1 VNHHEL
7 ARSTGT
13 LSAMSVQRGR
23 PLYEQVADALRADIR
38 AGRYQPGD
46 KLPSER
52 ELSERFSV
60 SKVTARQAIVQLRA
74 EGLVTSRVGYGVLV
88 AEPGSP
94 RRLSD
99 DILRGEAFYRAVGR
113 LGLEPNVATTIT
125 REPATEEVAEALGVP
140 VGAEVLVH
148 TRLVRA
154 EGGPPLFLAANYFP
168 SWVVEAVPQLAE
180 PSTRGLPKWLSQAY
194 GPLYGEDLIDARMP
208 TPEEREQLEI
218 PPDTPVTVIKGV
230 NRDSQHRALHY
241 IVKVTPSGR
250 MLYGYRF
257 GVVPEE

>member
-1 VNHHEL
+1 
-7 ARSTGT
+7 
-13 LSAMSVQRGR
+13 MSVQRGR

-125 REPATEEVAEALGVP
+125 REPATEEVAEALNVP
-140 VGAEVLVH
+140 VGDEVLVH

-168 SWVVEAVPQLAE
+168 AWVVEAVPQLAN
-180 PSTRGLPKWLSQAY
+180 PSTSGLPKWLGQAF
-194 GPLYGEDLIDARMP
+194 GPLYGEDVIDSRMP

-218 PPDTPVTVIKGV
+218 PPDTPVTVIRGL
-230 NRDSQHRALHY
+230 NRDSEHRPLHY
-241 IVKVTPSGR
+241 IVKVTPAGR
-250 MLYGYRF
+250 FLYGYRF
-257 GVVPEE
+257 GIVPED

>member
-1 VNHHEL
+1 
-7 ARSTGT
+7 
-13 LSAMSVQRGR
+13 MSVQRGR
-23 PLYEQVADALRADIR
+23 PLYEQVADALRAQIR
-38 AGRYQPGD
+38 EGRYRPGD

-52 ELSERFSV
+52 ELSERFEV

-74 EGLVTSRVGYGVLV
+74 EGLVTSRVGYGVFV
-88 AEPGSP
+88 AAPGPP

-99 DILRGEAFYRAVGR
+99 DTLRGEAFYRAVGR

-125 REPATEEVAEALGVP
+125 REPATEEVAEALDVEL
-140 VGAEVLVH
+140 GAEVLIH
-148 TRLVRA
+148 TRLVRV

-168 SWVVEAVPQLAE
+168 SWVVEAVPLLAE
-180 PSTRGLPKWLSQAY
+180 ESTSGLPKWLGQAF
-194 GPLYGEDLIDARMP
+194 GPLYGEDVIDSRMP

-218 PPDTPVTVIKGV
+218 PPDTPVTVIRGV

-241 IVKVTPSGR
+241 IVKVSVSGR

-257 GVVPEE
+257 GVVPEEG

>member
-1 VNHHEL
+1 M
-7 ARSTGT
+7 G
-13 LSAMSVQRGR
+13 MVQRGR
-23 PLYEQVADALRADIR
+23 PLYEQVADALRAEIR
-38 AGRYQPGD
+38 EGRYRAGD

-52 ELSERFSV
+52 ELSERFEV

-74 EGLVTSRVGYGVLV
+74 EGLITSRAGSGVYV
-88 AEPGSP
+88 AEKGPP

-99 DILRGEAFYRAVGR
+99 DILRGEAFYRAVDR
-113 LGLEPNVATTIT
+113 LGLQADVATTIT
-125 REPATEEVAEALGVP
+125 REPATQDVAEVLDVEP
-140 VGAEVLVH
+140 GAEVLVH

-168 SWVVEAVPQLAE
+168 AWVAEAVPQLADE
-180 PSTRGLPKWLSQAY
+180 STSGLPKWLGQAF
-194 GPLYGEDLIDARMP
+194 GPLYGEDVIDSRMP

-218 PPDTPVTVIKGV
+218 PPDTPVTEINGV
-230 NRDSQHRALHY
+230 NRDAQHRPLHY

-257 GVVPEE
+257 GIVPES